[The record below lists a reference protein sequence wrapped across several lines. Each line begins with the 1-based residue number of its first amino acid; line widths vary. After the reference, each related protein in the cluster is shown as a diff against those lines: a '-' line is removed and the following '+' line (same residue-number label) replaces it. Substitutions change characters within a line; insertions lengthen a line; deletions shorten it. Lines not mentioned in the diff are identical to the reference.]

1 MPNLNQVKRRVYEE
15 SSSASFDDYMN
26 LFTEHEMHDAITKFV
41 VIAFGESG
49 AANTRQTTTRT
60 STAPSGITDIH
71 SWELIFEEWVDTFGE
86 PSSTGSMMMFHLM
99 YMVACS
105 TYGLINDGALPET
118 CYDNALADAIIGAED
133 PAENE
138 VETQFDLF
146 TWNGIMQG
154 MFISM
159 MYYFA
164 ESTLVK
170 MLEKTGFVMWYAT
183 DASLDPGSAYFLWG
197 GFDFISGSYAAWG
210 SDH

>member
-1 MPNLNQVKRRVYEE
+1 MYIKWNIMMLPVELGSPKVSTH
-15 SSSASFDDYMN
+15 SSKMSSQ
-26 LFTEHEMHDAITKFV
+26 LWIS
-41 VIAFGESG
+41 VI
-49 AANTRQTTTRT
+49 
-60 STAPSGITDIH
+60 
-71 SWELIFEEWVDTFGE
+71 
-86 PSSTGSMMMFHLM
+86 
-99 YMVACS
+99 
-105 TYGLINDGALPET
+105 PET

-210 SDH
+210 SAH